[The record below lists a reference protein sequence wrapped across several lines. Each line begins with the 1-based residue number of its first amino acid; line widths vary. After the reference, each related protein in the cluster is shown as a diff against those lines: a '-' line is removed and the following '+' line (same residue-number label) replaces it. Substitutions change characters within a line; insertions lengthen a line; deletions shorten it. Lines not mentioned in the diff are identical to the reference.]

1 MQINTER
8 PLTKGVLNVNN
19 SRFFSFLNFIYLPS
33 LIHLFVHSIRV
44 KIKRIILLLL
54 FATAINLNTSHGQIF
69 QGGGGVKGTIAAT
82 DMCEGKDPVPHN
94 ASLNLREKKA
104 DSCKGEV
111 GEKCRVNF
119 DGETTEWKGPD
130 TAIRTLDLSCYY
142 TNADYASQDKCGSKT
157 EFSAINYSSLLIF
170 PPFSKPLW
178 NVTIDISYSGE
189 HFLNENVFVRVE
201 VANDSNDSKSITSLI
216 LPCDDQN
223 AFSGDSPGEILD
235 MPAGNYYLKISQPD
249 YAALNDQASPLKH
262 KEGKIFIKYKLM
274 ITGHN

>member
-1 MQINTER
+1 M
-8 PLTKGVLNVNN
+8 LSLAA
-19 SRFFSFLNFIYLPS
+19 FILGS
-33 LIHLFVHSIRV
+33 GMAV
-44 KIKRIILLLL
+44 
-54 FATAINLNTSHGQIF
+54 AQIF
-69 QGGGGVKGTIAAT
+69 QGTGGVKGKIAAV
-82 DMCEGKDPVPHN
+82 DMCKGKDPVSHD
-94 ASLNLREKKA
+94 AALSLRQKNA
-104 DSCKGEV
+104 DSCKGAV
-111 GEKCRVNF
+111 GDRCRLNF

-142 TNADYASQDKCGSKT
+142 TNADYTTSEDKCGSKA

-170 PPFSKPLW
+170 PQFSKPLW

-189 HFLNENVFVRVE
+189 HFLSENVFVRVE

-235 MPAGNYYLKISQPD
+235 MPAGNYYLKIYQPD
-249 YAALNDQASPLKH
+249 YAAINDQENPLKH
-262 KEGKIFIKYKLM
+262 REGKLFIKYKLM